1 MNSFRKL
8 AIASLCATFALV
20 AIGGLVRATKSGL
33 GCGDDWPHCN
43 GRLAPALE
51 TRAEIIEFSHRA
63 AAGVVVILIATLAVL
78 ALRRHRGSP
87 RIVWTSVGAL
97 ALVLSQALIGALVVK
112 LDLKAE
118 SVVLHLGTAMFLV
131 AVLVYLVAAASP
143 RDESATS
150 DRSLSR
156 QAGGAALAVFLLLLV
171 GSYVTGKGAG
181 LVFPDWPL
189 MNGTPIPDLG
199 TEDAAVHFV
208 HRALAAVVGGIVFIT
223 GMRLVRR
230 GGPAAARL
238 GRAAIVL
245 YAAEVLI
252 GAANVWSDLNA
263 AFVTAHL
270 ALAALIWGSL
280 SGAAVLLHPA
290 MERVAERR
298 APAGRAALEGSR

>member
-8 AIASLCATFALV
+8 AIACLSATFALV

-63 AAGVVVILIATLAVL
+63 AAGVVVILIALLAVT
-78 ALRRHRGSP
+78 AFRRHRDST
-87 RIVWTSVGAL
+87 RLLWTSVGAL
-97 ALVLSQALIGALVVK
+97 GLVLSQALIGALVVK

-118 SVVLHLGTAMFLV
+118 SVVLHLGTAMSLV
-131 AVLVYLVAAASP
+131 AVLVYLVAATSP
-143 RDESATS
+143 RAEPGAG

-156 QAGGAALAVFLLLLV
+156 QAWGAALSVFLLLLV

-189 MNGTPIPDLG
+189 MNGTPLPDLG

-208 HRALAAVVGGIVFIT
+208 HRALAAVVGGIVLLT
-223 GMRLVRR
+223 GLRLIRR
-230 GGPAAARL
+230 GGATARL
-238 GRAAIVL
+238 GRAAIAL
-245 YAAEVLI
+245 YALEVLI
-252 GAANVWSDLNA
+252 GAANVWTDLNA

-280 SGAAVLLHPA
+280 TGAAVLLHPGL
-290 MERVAERR
+290 ERAREGL